1 MGKFLVDGA
10 ADAALAYIRDQTG
23 FVSICNAQPTT
34 VGQGTTAGNYS
45 LGTATYG
52 TANWTIADD
61 TTVGR
66 KITAAAVAVPVTTSG
81 TVSHIAYYNAGTIIA
96 CGTCAPTAVTAGGTF
111 TVNSYD
117 FDKISDIA

>member
-1 MGKFLVDGA
+1 MAKFLVDGA

-23 FVSICNAQPTT
+23 FVAICNAQPTT
-34 VGQGTTAGNYS
+34 VAQGTTAGSYS

-61 TTVGR
+61 STVGR
-66 KITAAAVAVPVTTSG
+66 KISAAAVAIPVTTSG
-81 TVSHIAYYNAGTIIA
+81 TVSHIAYHNAGTIIGV
-96 CGTCAPTAVTAGGTF
+96 GTCVPTAVSAGGTF
-111 TVNSYD
+111 TVNAYD